1 MNLRAHVDNL
11 LSALIEWVFRRKS
24 RGLLVMR
31 AGSALLVLLIA
42 GMNLSLTIPTGSGS
56 FTIGWADGGIS
67 PLLSYGL
74 IALAVVLILVGLFLV
89 IGEARIEGRKRVFVI
104 ELRGLRDWDG
114 PPLTDDVPASLPGRR
129 EPILLDMRQRIQDG
143 VIVDPGAALKRIS
156 SLRSDLEL
164 REKGI
169 DRRDFSYVAGGL
181 APVPLTFLVGVVLD
195 DETPITFMDW
205 DRHARKW
212 HRLSEPD
219 DLKRFVIDGLDPLP
233 AQVDEVIL
241 AVSASYQVD
250 LASARAK
257 LPGCAVVHLLLD
269 GASTSSHLSSEKQIA
284 LGRQFLDT
292 CLKLQARG
300 VKRIHLFLAAPSS
313 LTLRFGTLYDK
324 RNLPLVAVYQYEQ
337 GKRQPFAWAISM
349 PVAGTSEPSLLS

>member
-1 MNLRAHVDNL
+1 
-11 LSALIEWVFRRKS
+11 
-24 RGLLVMR
+24 
-31 AGSALLVLLIA
+31 
-42 GMNLSLTIPTGSGS
+42 
-56 FTIGWADGGIS
+56 
-67 PLLSYGL
+67 
-74 IALAVVLILVGLFLV
+74 
-89 IGEARIEGRKRVFVI
+89 
-104 ELRGLRDWDG
+104 
-114 PPLTDDVPASLPGRR
+114 
-129 EPILLDMRQRIQDG
+129 
-143 VIVDPGAALKRIS
+143 
-156 SLRSDLEL
+156 
-164 REKGI
+164 
-169 DRRDFSYVAGGL
+169 
-181 APVPLTFLVGVVLD
+181 VGVVLD

-212 HRLSEPD
+212 HRLGEPD
-219 DLKRFVIDGLDPLP
+219 DLKRFVIDGLDALP
-233 AQVDEVIL
+233 AQADEVIL

-250 LASARAK
+250 LANARAK

-337 GKRQPFAWAISM
+337 GKPQPFAWAISM